1 MQEINQPFWLASNE
15 SESESESESNSPV
28 LHFVHGNSFPTGTY
42 SVFLKQLQPYYQ
54 IRALDMHGHNPAFP
68 VTDCW
73 PELCKELIASIEAGK
88 NTRDAMRNTARPV
101 ILLGHSLGGMLS
113 LMVAKMRPDLVRCV
127 VMLDSPVVAGWRA
140 KFLRVAKIFALENY
154 FGPAK
159 FSKKRRKSWAN
170 AEEAYQHFFAKA
182 AFAIWPEQVLR
193 DYIQYG
199 TEPYPKGVT
208 LHFKR
213 DIETAIYRT
222 LPHII
227 DRFTSLPFPVPI
239 GFICG
244 TTSEECRQAGIY
256 HTQQLVGENFEW
268 ISGGHLYPLE
278 SPEIAAQKAH
288 TMIQKLLA
296 SSPSFPQS

>member
-1 MQEINQPFWLASNE
+1 MPEINQPFWLPS
-15 SESESESESNSPV
+15 SESQSNLPV

-42 SVFLKQLQPYYQ
+42 SVFLTQLKSHYQ
-54 IRALDMHGHNPAFP
+54 IRALEMHGHNPVFP

-88 NTRDAMRNTARPV
+88 STQPV

-113 LMVAKMRPDLVRCV
+113 LMVAKMRPDLVKCV

-140 KFLRVAKIFALENY
+140 AVLRVAKIFGLENY

-159 FSKKRRKSWAN
+159 FSKKRRKSWASP
-170 AEEAYQHFFAKA
+170 EEAYQHFFTKP

-208 LHFKR
+208 LRFKR
-213 DIETAIYRT
+213 DIETSIYRT

-227 DRFTSLPFPVPI
+227 SRFTSLPFPVPI

-268 ISGGHLYPLE
+268 IEGGHLYPLE
-278 SPEIAAQKAH
+278 SPEQAAQKAH
-288 TMIQKLLA
+288 AMIQKLLGN
-296 SSPSFPQS
+296 

>member
-1 MQEINQPFWLASNE
+1 MQETNQPFWLNSI
-15 SESESESESNSPV
+15 ESESESNRAV

-42 SVFLKQLQPYYQ
+42 SFFLNQLKPHYQ
-54 IRALDMHGHNPAFP
+54 IRALEMHGHNAAFP

-73 PELCKELIASIEAGK
+73 PELCQELIASIEAEK
-88 NTRDAMRNTARPV
+88 SSRPNPQPV

-113 LMVAKMRPDLVRCV
+113 LMVAKMRPDLVKCV

-140 KFLRVAKIFALENY
+140 KFLQVAKIFGLENY

-159 FSKKRRKSWAN
+159 FSKKRRKSWAS
-170 AEEAYQHFFAKA
+170 AEEAYQHFLVKP

-193 DYIQYG
+193 DYIHFG

-213 DIETAIYRT
+213 EIETSIYRT

-227 DRFTSLPFPVPI
+227 GRFTSLPFPVPI

-256 HTQQLVGENFEW
+256 HTQRLVGDNFEW
-268 ISGGHLYPLE
+268 ITGGHLYPLE

-288 TMIQKLLA
+288 AMIQKLMA
-296 SSPSFPQS
+296 